1 MKFWKTV
8 FALYQVIIS
17 SLSIL
22 CILILI
28 FYRDLVF
35 ATAFGS
41 NAFLVSLIIFPA
53 VVFCFCNALRL
64 LLPARNIFAKWKG
77 LAQTSMVFTVLWTLL
92 FAYVLIFEVGREPG
106 ISLTLPS
113 RTLLA
118 FRDVSSF
125 SSLQPEQIA
134 PDFSGKDQFGKT
146 LSLSELKGKIILLNF
161 WATWCGPCRHE
172 LPYIQKIWERHHNE
186 GLVVIGI
193 NLDHDPEK
201 FREFAE
207 KESFSYSQIND
218 EDREIEKSY
227 DVHAIPAC
235 FLINEQGKII
245 GANVGGTLLV
255 RYVGQVMNAYLAGKK
270 HGTIQLNE
278 KDFLQRE

>member
-28 FYRDLVF
+28 FYRDLLS
-35 ATAFGS
+35 ATVFGS
-41 NAFLVSLIIFPA
+41 KAFLVSLIIVPA
-53 VVFCFCNALRL
+53 VVFCFSNALRL
-64 LLPARNIFAKWKG
+64 LFPARNIFAKWKG
-77 LAQTSMVFTVLWTLL
+77 LTQTSIVFSVLSTFL
-92 FAYVLIFEVGREPG
+92 FAYVLILAGGEPG
-106 ISLTLPS
+106 ISYTQPS

-118 FRDVSSF
+118 YRDVSSS
-125 SSLQPEQIA
+125 SSLKPEQIA

-193 NLDHDPEK
+193 DLDHDAEK

-218 EDREIEKSY
+218 RDREIQKSY

-245 GANVGGTLLV
+245 GTNVGGTLLV
-255 RYVGQVMNAYLAGKK
+255 RYVGQVMNAYLTGKK
-270 HGTIQLNE
+270 DATIQLNE

>member
-8 FALYQVIIS
+8 FAVYQVIIS

-28 FYRDLVF
+28 LYRTLFSD
-35 ATAFGS
+35 TAFGG
-41 NAFLVSLIIFPA
+41 NAFLVSLIIVPS
-53 VVFCFCNALRL
+53 VVFCFSNALRL
-64 LLPARNIFAKWKG
+64 LLPARNIFTKWKG
-77 LAQTSMVFTVLWTLL
+77 LAQTSIVFTVLWTLL
-92 FAYVLIFEVGREPG
+92 FVYVLILVGGEPG
-106 ISLTLPS
+106 ISYTQPS

-118 FRDVSSF
+118 YRDVSSF

-146 LSLSELKGKIILLNF
+146 ISLSELKGKIILLNF

-207 KESFSYSQIND
+207 KEGFSYSQVHD

-245 GANVGGTLLV
+245 GTNVGGTLLV

-270 HGTIQLNE
+270 HATIRLNK
-278 KDFLQRE
+278 KDSQQPE

>member
-28 FYRDLVF
+28 FYSELVSS
-35 ATAFGS
+35 TVFGS
-41 NAFLVSLIIFPA
+41 NAFLVSLIIVPS

-64 LLPARNIFAKWKG
+64 LLPARNIFAKWEG
-77 LAQTSMVFTVLWTLL
+77 LAQTGIVFSILCTLL
-92 FAYVLIFEVGREPG
+92 FAYVLIPVGGEPG
-106 ISLTLPS
+106 ISYTHPS

-118 FRDVSSF
+118 YRDVSSS
-125 SSLQPEQIA
+125 SSLKPEQIA

-146 LSLSELKGKIILLNF
+146 LWLSELKGKIILLNF
-161 WATWCGPCRHE
+161 WETWCGPCRHE

-186 GLVVIGI
+186 GLVIIGI

-201 FREFAE
+201 FREFVE
-207 KESFSYSQIND
+207 EEVFSYSQIHD
-218 EDREIEKSY
+218 QDREIQKSY

-245 GANVGGTLLV
+245 GTNVGGTLLV

-270 HGTIQLNE
+270 NGTIQLNE
-278 KDFLQRE
+278 KDFLQLE